1 MVVDITALQLAR
13 DLRVGDGVTALVEPT
28 LTLVNRV
35 LATAT
40 ALVEDYAPDAP
51 TAIQVEAVIRLAGYL
66 FDAPPGASQRFTN
79 PMHDSGAQS
88 LLARYRVVRAHRLE
102 EPDDDDSE

>member
-1 MVVDITALQLAR
+1 MSVSVTDMELASALR
-13 DLRVGDGVTALVEPT
+13 IGDGVTALIEPT

-40 ALVEDYAPDAP
+40 EMVTNYAPDAP
-51 TAIQVEAVIRLAGYL
+51 DAIHNEACIRLAGFL

-79 PMHDSGAQS
+79 PMQDSGAQA
-88 LLARYRVVRAHRLE
+88 LLARYRVVRAHKLE
-102 EPDDDDSE
+102 DDD